1 RFNWTC
7 ALPQSILSE
16 ALAAAVP
23 VGRSSGNALRGVGR
37 PFSAAAVR
45 AGRPALCRSRAGQ
58 GSLNV
63 SAWNNLVSAALVGT
77 ERQTSME
84 SMRPVVGAELEPQ
97 IDTTDRANALLQYA
111 AIGAL
116 TRLAGTR
123 PAAAPPVELEA

>member
-1 RFNWTC
+1 M
-7 ALPQSILSE
+7 
-16 ALAAAVP
+16 
-23 VGRSSGNALRGVGR
+23 
-37 PFSAAAVR
+37 
-45 AGRPALCRSRAGQ
+45 
-58 GSLNV
+58 

-123 PAAAPPVELEA
+123 PATQLNKYPTV